1 MTFQVVTM
9 SPAQLAAATAGASGG
24 EGGLPSNVKVVKIPA
39 GSAAASAFQ
48 TGSPVSLAGSPATGY
63 SVKQGPYIKP
73 PGAQVKNIT
82 KTFVLFHMVDSVLL
96 SMVLLPAR

>member
-1 MTFQVVTM
+1 M
-9 SPAQLAAATAGASGG
+9 SPAQLAAATAGASG

-73 PGAQVKNIT
+73 PGAQVKNIG
-82 KTFVLFHMVDSVLL
+82 
-96 SMVLLPAR
+96 LPRDYRHLI